1 MKVEDSEE
9 KLVVKKEELSMESGQ
24 SLAGLSDVEVR
35 ITVEWGRADIT
46 VEEASALS
54 EESLLHTDQSAS
66 DPVDVLVNG
75 KLFARGKLVLVGDSY
90 GVQLL
95 EIV

>member
-1 MKVEDSEE
+1 MDKADRDRQ
-9 KLVVKKEELSMESGQ
+9 LVPKGELSSAQTGQPLSG
-24 SLAGLSDVEVR
+24 LGDVEVR

-46 VEEASALS
+46 VEEAARLAD
-54 EESLLHTDQSAS
+54 ESLLHTNRSAS

-75 KLFARGKLVLVGDSY
+75 KLFARGKLVLVGDTY

-95 EIV
+95 EII